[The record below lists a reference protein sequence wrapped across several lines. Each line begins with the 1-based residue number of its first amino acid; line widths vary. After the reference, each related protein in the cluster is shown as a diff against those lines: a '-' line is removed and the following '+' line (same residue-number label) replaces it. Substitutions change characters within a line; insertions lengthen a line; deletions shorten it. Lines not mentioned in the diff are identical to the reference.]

1 MAAVGITERKLA
13 LVEARL
19 GEHLADEVAVG
30 VGEVRHRDA
39 DDPRGL
45 QQPVLRQAR
54 VEKRLRPLGGLDV
67 SLAEDPIVVLRDR
80 RSERLQQAGEEFGLE
95 ARFLSYLRRA
105 VAMRVL
111 LEHPLDRQQ
120 HEPVLLDRLLQ
131 LLERNALVGELL
143 QQRQPRLARL
153 PLQVAEQALGLEID
167 LGHRP
172 ILESAGMAGLEL
184 PIFELPLVL
193 LPGEQ
198 VPLHIFEERYKRMV
212 GESLEQEEPFGI
224 VLRDDEGARSIGC
237 TARIDDVLERF
248 DDGRM
253 NIVVSGEAPFK
264 VLDRFESPEY
274 PTGEVELIPDEDVP
288 PIDEE
293 AASAA
298 REAFAE
304 LAERA
309 TGERPEPGE
318 LDEASAYAIAA
329 RIELPADTKQRLL
342 ELRDED
348 ERMTLLAN
356 ALGAVGKAL
365 ERAEEAA
372 ERASGNGKVH
382 FPGLPE

>member
-1 MAAVGITERKLA
+1 
-13 LVEARL
+13 
-19 GEHLADEVAVG
+19 
-30 VGEVRHRDA
+30 
-39 DDPRGL
+39 
-45 QQPVLRQAR
+45 
-54 VEKRLRPLGGLDV
+54 
-67 SLAEDPIVVLRDR
+67 
-80 RSERLQQAGEEFGLE
+80 
-95 ARFLSYLRRA
+95 
-105 VAMRVL
+105 
-111 LEHPLDRQQ
+111 
-120 HEPVLLDRLLQ
+120 
-131 LLERNALVGELL
+131 
-143 QQRQPRLARL
+143 
-153 PLQVAEQALGLEID
+153 
-167 LGHRP
+167 
-172 ILESAGMAGLEL
+172 MAGLEL

-198 VPLHIFEERYKRMV
+198 VPLHIFEDRYKRMV
-212 GESLEQEEPFGI
+212 GNALDQGEPFGI
-224 VLRDDEGARSIGC
+224 VLRDDDGARSIGC

-274 PTGEVELIPDEDVP
+274 PTGEVELIPDQEVP
-288 PIDEE
+288 PIDE
-293 AASAA
+293 ASATAA

-309 TGERPEPGE
+309 TGERPDAEE
-318 LDEASAYAIAA
+318 LDGASAYAIAA

-348 ERMTLLAN
+348 ERMELLAN
-356 ALGAVGKAL
+356 ALGAVGRAL

>member
-1 MAAVGITERKLA
+1 
-13 LVEARL
+13 
-19 GEHLADEVAVG
+19 
-30 VGEVRHRDA
+30 
-39 DDPRGL
+39 
-45 QQPVLRQAR
+45 
-54 VEKRLRPLGGLDV
+54 
-67 SLAEDPIVVLRDR
+67 
-80 RSERLQQAGEEFGLE
+80 
-95 ARFLSYLRRA
+95 
-105 VAMRVL
+105 
-111 LEHPLDRQQ
+111 
-120 HEPVLLDRLLQ
+120 
-131 LLERNALVGELL
+131 
-143 QQRQPRLARL
+143 
-153 PLQVAEQALGLEID
+153 
-167 LGHRP
+167 
-172 ILESAGMAGLEL
+172 MAGHEL

-212 GESLEQEEPFGI
+212 GESLEQGEPFGI

-264 VLDRFESPEY
+264 VLDRFESPEF

-288 PIDEE
+288 PIDDE